1 MSANRMTRHFGHEA
15 TLDEMLKKHAAGR
28 RGRPAD
34 TVRRVRAAV
43 TCLLHDEGGWWSPS
57 CVRSRA
63 ALPRSMNML
72 HGNVSRLAS
81 LLVRAAL
88 AELTRDGRVDVGYAG
103 PGFEPLFRWVR

>member
-1 MSANRMTRHFGHEA
+1 MNANTNRMTRHFGHEA
-15 TLDEMLKKHAAGR
+15 ALDEMLKEHAARR

-63 ALPRSMNML
+63 ALPPNMNML
-72 HGNVSRLAS
+72 LAS

-88 AELTRDGRVDVGYAG
+88 VELARDGRVDVGYAG
-103 PGFEPLFRWVR
+103 LGFEPLFRWVR